1 MGDGLNDISMLNGSV
16 TPKVGCPAN
25 ASLEVI
31 DAVKKAGGIV
41 SSKESA
47 AGTLEVIEYYFG

>member
-1 MGDGLNDISMLNGSV
+1 MNDISMLNGLV

-31 DAVKKAGGIV
+31 DAVKKAGGMV
-41 SSKESA
+41 STKESC
-47 AGTLEVIEYYFG
+47 AGTLEIIQYYFGM